1 MFSPRTRA
9 AGESR
14 HKEAPAVQEED
25 SAMTL
30 PSQLADERKMGR
42 TNVAVSPSD
51 SSLLQPQKPPRDE
64 RALDYEDFLVVRELC
79 LAGSSHV
86 HAVVFSDAKGGSATS
101 AGVAR
106 VEGRRLL
113 HRDVALVQRTA
124 ASSAQAPLARYAALQ
139 V

>member
-1 MFSPRTRA
+1 MMFSPSTRA

-86 HAVVFSDAKGGSATS
+86 HAVVFSGAKGGSATS

-106 VEGRRLL
+106 VEGTVIEEVLDGTLVVLTRGRCTKYKPRGS
-113 HRDVALVQRTA
+113 HRD
-124 ASSAQAPLARYAALQ
+124 
-139 V
+139 